1 MSGTTPE
8 EASAALAAVRH
19 AQSTVAGEIGL
30 PRGYW
35 WGLGLAW
42 VGFGAI
48 AELGNPWVT
57 TVATAGF
64 GMVHSV
70 IASRMLDGRRRS
82 EQVRVSAATAGRR
95 TPIAVVSMLV
105 ALVALT
111 LAAALAFDAD
121 GAGHPSLAAGVLV
134 GAITGFG
141 GPELLRGA
149 RRLFRA

>member
-1 MSGTTPE
+1 
-8 EASAALAAVRH
+8 
-19 AQSTVAGEIGL
+19 VADEIGL

-35 WGLGLAW
+35 WGMGLAW
-42 VGFGAI
+42 VGFGAV

-57 TVATAGF
+57 TAATIGF

-70 IASRMLDGRRRS
+70 IASRLLDGRRRS
-82 EQVRVSAATAGRR
+82 TLVQVSAATAGRR
-95 TPIAVVSMLV
+95 TPYAVVGMLV

-111 LAAALAFDAD
+111 LVAALALDAD
-121 GAGHPSLAAGVLV
+121 GARHPALAAGVLV
-134 GAITGFG
+134 GAIIGFG